1 MTYNIFFSYST
12 ANLAT
17 ARKICNYFKQ
27 IPNTEVFLCED
38 TVTVGQLT
46 SDITARI
53 NSCDMFIVLYDKS
66 SHTSQYVQ
74 NEIGV
79 ATGANKPII
88 PLVLESQYL
97 PTAMLTG
104 KRYYPIWDGENW
116 EVKLLELYG
125 YLEQKANERNIAD
138 AVLVIGAILALG
150 ILLFGGRNSK
160 NLGSILDSYYI
171 FQV

>member
-1 MTYNIFFSYST
+1 MTYNVFFSYST

-17 ARKICNYFKQ
+17 AQNIRNYFIQ
-27 IPNTEVFLCED
+27 IPNTDVFLCED

-46 SDITARI
+46 QDITTKI
-53 NSCDMFIVLYDKS
+53 NSCDMFIVLYDRH

-79 ATGANKPII
+79 ATGARKPII

-104 KRYYPIWDGENW
+104 TRYYPIWDEKNW
-116 EVKLLELYG
+116 RTKLPELYS
-125 YLEQKANERNIAD
+125 YLKQKAEERSNVEIA
-138 AVLVIGAILALG
+138 LVIGAILALG
-150 ILLFGGRNSK
+150 FLLFGGRGK
-160 NLGSILDSYYI
+160 
-171 FQV
+171 